1 MKLPSVIMLWQNL
14 KTVVARFPLQVLI
27 ALLATGLWCYLV
39 GPGVKMEPNE
49 HLVKLLLLCN
59 LGLTLL
65 LASDTYAES
74 SSLSTTSKWLLRLL
88 ALALLTT
95 LYFLID
101 PFKYLIDVFR
111 VVLFAFAF
119 HLLVAFAPFIKRGSL
134 NGFWQYNK
142 TLFLRILISAFYAAV
157 LFAGLAIALFAI
169 DGLFNMTFKSDVYL
183 RLFITLST
191 GFVTIFFLTGVP
203 SNFQSIAEEQR
214 YPKGLKIFTQYV
226 LIPLMTIYLAILLV
240 YEIKIAINWE
250 LPKGLVSTLI
260 LGYAVFGVLSLLLVY
275 PIKEKDGNGWIKLF
289 SRFFYVMMIPL
300 IVLLIL
306 AVIKRVG
313 NYGITESRYILI
325 ILAAWLTGITA
336 YFLFSKK
343 QNIKLIPISL
353 FVLSILA
360 IYGPQ
365 SAFSISRNS
374 QTARLKK
381 LMTSKDAPSRK
392 EIPEVVRYL
401 VDRHGLASLQ
411 SFTAANL
418 TEIEKKIYAN
428 AKKNSL
434 MSYEAKSKEI
444 DTAFALLKVKDMDN
458 SVFAKYITFTNT
470 SGVIDVRGYDGLID
484 LNDYSALANVF
495 NGDKI
500 EFEKGQREERKQ
512 HRRKKAERLL
522 VKINGLEAAVFNVD
536 SLARDLLMKN
546 EQKGFEKHGHETF
559 AVPSALLQL
568 KKQTPKYNLTFVAR
582 NLNGNY
588 QKNER
593 IFNWLNFDGYLLIKK
608 N

>member
-191 GFVTIFFLTGVP
+191 GFVTIFFLAGVP

-353 FVLSILA
+353 FVLAILA

-582 NLNGNY
+582 NLNGDY

>member
-191 GFVTIFFLTGVP
+191 GFVTIFFLAGVP

-353 FVLSILA
+353 FVLAILA

-582 NLNGNY
+582 NLSGNY